1 MGQCLSASSP
11 RINSNLGMRATR
23 EVITQLG
30 SMNSAVTKEK
40 ILLEECKN
48 TASILLDYL
57 SGRDDSSLDAVCLAS
72 VTGDVEE
79 MINTLRPIKD
89 AIMSLVTVAN
99 VEFSEFEGALRES
112 RQPSLDQAEVTAL
125 QTTANILTPDLYT
138 NIQMGAQI
146 RRGTNALLGVLQNK
160 YSAH

>member
-1 MGQCLSASSP
+1 MGQCLSTSSP
-11 RINSNLGMRATR
+11 RLSSNQGMRTTR

-48 TASILLDYL
+48 TANTLLDSL
-57 SGRDDSSLDAVCLAS
+57 SGRDDSSLDAVYLAS

-79 MINTLRPIKD
+79 MINTLRPMKD
-89 AIMSLVTVAN
+89 TIMNLVTVAN
-99 VEFSEFEGALRES
+99 VELSEFEGALRES
-112 RQPSLDQAEVTAL
+112 RQPSLDQDEVTAL
-125 QTTANILTPDLYT
+125 QTTANLLTPDLYT
-138 NIQMGAQI
+138 NIQIGAQV
-146 RRGTNALLGVLQNK
+146 RRGTNALVGVLQNK